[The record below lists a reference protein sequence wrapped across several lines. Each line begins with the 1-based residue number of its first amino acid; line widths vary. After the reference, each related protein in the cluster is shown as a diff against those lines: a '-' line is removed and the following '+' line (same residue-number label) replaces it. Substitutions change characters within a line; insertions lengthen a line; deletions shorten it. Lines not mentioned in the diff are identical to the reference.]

1 MLKVSEAIDEKV
13 RTDNGGTVL
22 VALCL
27 VKQAKLQKVRQSSEQ
42 RRNGDESEEEL
53 VKKPE
58 KTAPSPFTM

>member
-22 VALCL
+22 VALCV

>member
-22 VALCL
+22 VALCV

-42 RRNGDESEEEL
+42 RRNGDESEEERREEDFVYFVSDVL
-53 VKKPE
+53 
-58 KTAPSPFTM
+58 F